1 MVIKTAC
8 IYPPVPSRQ
17 FDYAAWIDG
26 REEGPTGYGPTPEA
40 AIADLREWLELEE
53 DTAA

>member
-8 IYPPVPSRQ
+8 INPPVPSRQ

-26 REEGPTGYGPTPEA
+26 REEWHTGYDPTPEA
-40 AIADLREWLELEE
+40 AIEDLREWIELEE
-53 DTAA
+53 DTAP